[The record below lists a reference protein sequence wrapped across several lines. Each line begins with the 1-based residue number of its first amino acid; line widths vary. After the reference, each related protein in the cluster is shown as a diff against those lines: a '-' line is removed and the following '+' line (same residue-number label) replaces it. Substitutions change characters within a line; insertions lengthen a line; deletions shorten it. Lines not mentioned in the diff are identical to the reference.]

1 MNGRALEGMPYPSI
15 QELNGLIYE
24 LEVCSFH
31 DAEDTISDPESV
43 VLKVERWLEAVPRAV

>member
-1 MNGRALEGMPYPSI
+1 MSYLSI
-15 QELNGLIYE
+15 QELDGQIYE

>member
-1 MNGRALEGMPYPSI
+1 MPYPSI
-15 QELNGLIYE
+15 QEPDGLIYG